1 MSFVRENGL
10 LVSITWEGAHHGAIF
25 CFFELRG
32 CSSHVGG
39 PLLGY
44 AGWSLGVFYRF
55 ESTVEAS
62 MGRVKPL
69 KTIRSKGIQSLQ
81 DITRTYDT
89 LQ

>member
-10 LVSITWEGAHHGAIF
+10 VSITWEGAHGAIF
-25 CFFELRG
+25 CFFELRV

-55 ESTVEAS
+55 ESTAVEAS